1 MSLAFP
7 PPSSPLVP
15 FAAMSSSSSSTPFP
29 TRPLWPQVS
38 RRIVVIW
45 SATILLLLLTLVGG
59 YWQQQRV
66 ALRQVD
72 QGLARVERLAYYQPQ
87 LAQQLAREVQ
97 AEAMALADD
106 ERLAQSYYWQAKLL
120 LIEPRLKSQEASG
133 LTLARLSA
141 NLMQPLNRP
150 AWMARIYA
158 LLFETAYRGKFNQS
172 LDSYLNQGLMAIED
186 IESAPQDSMQALAD
200 LLLVQ
205 SITLAEGQQ
214 RDSNRLT
221 DALYTL
227 NQAQG
232 LLVHTRDSLG
242 LLLSWICK
250 GQILRE
256 LQRLD
261 QAERQLT
268 EAFAWARAKDSL
280 VLMPKLYRAQAML
293 YGQKATV
300 ATNPEQQTAAAQRAL
315 AAAQQAL
322 AYTQGAAQYLDLGK
336 LCHQLAQL
344 IPEQRQPYLI
354 KASDS
359 YLAAMG
365 KLLME
370 EKDPYLLFEVVDSY
384 QAICSEV
391 GQCEFLLEQANIA
404 FRSVNEEYREARSNA
419 EQNLYRSEQK
429 RIKRKAQAK
438 RSAILLGS
446 AILLL
451 LLGLV
456 FWIRDQRLRLVNL
469 RQRITARLETLQAQ
483 MNPHF
488 LSNCLNAI
496 EALIN
501 VNRNQEASY
510 YLVQFSRLSRL
521 ILKQSRKAQI
531 SLTDEIK
538 ILEHYLRL
546 ERMRLDERLEF
557 RIEVAPTLPQDEVP
571 MPPMLLQPLV
581 ENAIWHGIQPKR
593 GSGQL
598 LISFHHPAPRQIRC
612 IIEDDG
618 IGRAA
623 SQANRKGGLPGKESV
638 STDIIQERLAML
650 RRERSTELRY
660 IDLHDEA
667 GQPAGTRVELT
678 LSW

>member
-1 MSLAFP
+1 MRS
-7 PPSSPLVP
+7 
-15 FAAMSSSSSSTPFP
+15 
-29 TRPLWPQVS
+29 LWPQVS
-38 RRIVVIW
+38 ARIAAIW
-45 SATILLLLLTLVGG
+45 SGAILLLLLILAAV
-59 YWQQQRV
+59 YWQQQR
-66 ALRQVD
+66 AASRQID
-72 QGLARVERLAYYQPQ
+72 QRLAQVERLAYYQPS
-87 LAQQLAREVQ
+87 LAQQLAREAQ
-97 AEAMALADD
+97 AQAMTLADD

-120 LIEPRLKSQEASG
+120 LIEPRLQNQEG
-133 LTLARLSA
+133 RGITLARLSA
-141 NLMQPLNRP
+141 NLMQPLDRP
-150 AWMARIYA
+150 AWMAKIYA
-158 LLFETAYRGKFNQS
+158 LLFEAAYREKINQS
-172 LDSYLNQGLMAIED
+172 VDLYFDQGLMAIEAID
-186 IESAPQDSMQALAD
+186 SAPQDSMQALAD

-205 SITLAEGQQ
+205 SIILAEGQR
-214 RDSNRLT
+214 RDTHRLS
-221 DALYTL
+221 DALHTL
-227 NQAQG
+227 DQAQA
-232 LLVHTRDSLG
+232 LLARTGDSLG
-242 LLLSWICK
+242 LWRSWICE

-256 LQRLD
+256 WQQLD
-261 QAERQLT
+261 LAERQL
-268 EAFAWARAKDSL
+268 AKALAWASSQDSL
-280 VLMPKLYRAQAML
+280 VLMPEIYRARAML
-293 YGQKATV
+293 YV
-300 ATNPEQQTAAAQRAL
+300 QQVPTAASAEQSVAY
-315 AAAQQAL
+315 AQQAL
-322 AYTQGAAQYLDLGK
+322 AAAKQALAYGQGAAQYLDLGRVH
-336 LCHQLAQL
+336 HQLGQL
-344 IPEQRQPYLI
+344 FPEQRPYHLT

-365 KLLME
+365 KLMME
-370 EKDPYLLFEVVDSY
+370 EKDPYLLFEVVNAY
-384 QAICSEV
+384 QAICEEV
-391 GQCEFLLEQANIA
+391 GQCEFLLEQANLA
-404 FRSVNEEYREARSNA
+404 FRSVNQEYREARSQA
-419 EQNLYRSEQK
+419 EQALYRSEQA
-429 RIKRKAQAK
+429 RLKRKAQAK
-438 RSAILLGS
+438 RSAILLGA

-451 LLGLV
+451 ILGLI

-469 RQRITARLETLQAQ
+469 RQRITSRLETLQAQ

-521 ILKQSRKAQI
+521 ILSQSRKAQI

-538 ILEHYLRL
+538 VLEHYLRL
-546 ERMRLDERLEF
+546 ERMRLDERLVF

-593 GSGQL
+593 GTGQL

-638 STDIIQERLAML
+638 STEIMQERLAML
-650 RRERSTELRY
+650 RRERSAEWCY
-660 IDLHDEA
+660 IDLYDEA